1 MVRLVR
7 LIEMLAVEAI
17 RSGNERVDQSS
28 LLNIPTAP
36 LLSMTECVDA
46 AAYVNGR

>member
-17 RSGNERVDQSS
+17 RSGAERVDHGSVS
-28 LLNIPTAP
+28 NVSAAP
-36 LLSMTECVDA
+36 LLSMTESFNA
-46 AAYVNGR
+46 TS